1 MGLNGVCVDG
11 CQWHALQN
19 IAPPSLPVTHCQT
32 VLPESPPLFPW
43 LFPWLSPMT
52 NPQSRPLHRGT
63 RVVGVDICVNSPYLE
78 GHRGVSV
85 QLVQR
90 HANEA
95 LNLLEAVPPL
105 MQVLPYRRRSPVQPA
120 AVARLD
126 RGLDVHQDLDA
137 RDAGG
142 AVHKD
147 GTSRQYNQDLDARDA
162 GGAVHNDGTSRQYN
176 QDLDAHDAAGR

>member
-52 NPQSRPLHRGT
+52 YPQSRPLHRGT

-142 AVHKD
+142 AVQND

-162 GGAVHNDGTSRQYN
+162 AGAVHNDGTSRQYN
-176 QDLDAHDAAGR
+176 QDIDAHDAAGR